1 MSSHHAPELPYCRNC
16 HYTLAT
22 PRPVHC
28 GHCGQETDLHPPSV
42 REMLTEYVG
51 HYVAFDGPLWRT
63 LWALVCL
70 PGHLTNAY
78 FRGQRRRYVLPLR
91 VYLSASFVFFVGA
104 HLLPHSPWDGS
115 LGDTPI
121 VQLDKAEP
129 AASGASSATGA
140 SSSSSASGAS
150 AAGERGNFDQ
160 SVERCAASPAPA
172 DCSPAE
178 AFLSRLVHAANA
190 MSREQWTGRLTA
202 LAPYG
207 MLAMQP
213 VFAALLLLMFAG
225 SGRRYAEHFV
235 FSLHCHSLWFLALL
249 LALATN
255 TVGQMQLAVFC
266 QGLLAMRNV
275 YGLGW
280 WAAIWRGVLLS
291 LVYLLLLSLGLALL
305 AASIAASAITAA

>member
-1 MSSHHAPELPYCRNC
+1 MTHHAPELPYCRNC
-16 HYTLAT
+16 HFTLAV
-22 PRPVHC
+22 PRPVFC

-42 REMLTEYVG
+42 REMFTEYLG

-78 FRGQRRRYVLPLR
+78 FHGQRRRYVLPLR
-91 VYLSASFVFFVGA
+91 VYLSASFLFFVGS
-104 HLLPHSPWDGS
+104 HLLPHSPWEREGQDAA
-115 LGDTPI
+115 I
-121 VQLDKAEP
+121 VKLDKP
-129 AASGASSATGA
+129 APPAG
-140 SSSSSASGAS
+140 GAS
-150 AAGERGNFDQ
+150 AVDGPEDFDTTI
-160 SVERCAASPAPA
+160 EHCATTPPPAN
-172 DCSPAE
+172 CNRAE
-178 AFLSRLVHAANA
+178 ALIGRLIGAANA
-190 MSREQWTGRLTA
+190 MSRAQWIARLTA

-213 VFAALLLLMFAG
+213 VFAALLLVMFAG

-255 TVGQMQLAVFC
+255 TLGVMQLAVFG
-266 QGLLAMRNV
+266 QGMLAMRRV

-280 WAAIWRGVLLS
+280 WGAIWRGLVLS
-291 LVYLLLLSLGLALL
+291 LAYTVLLSLGLVVL
-305 AASIAASAITAA
+305 AAVIAATA